1 MPPFRIHQ
9 TRNKP
14 ERILLRLIKG
24 MYIIPQI
31 LPNVVETQET
41 VPEKKKKR
49 ISVSQ
54 LKEIIKLLNADL
66 SGLSPELKDLLDLD
80 EFEADQVE
88 EKETK
93 EETKDET
100 KEEESDLEDD
110 DVLIID
116 I

>member
-1 MPPFRIHQ
+1 M
-9 TRNKP
+9 
-14 ERILLRLIKG
+14 
-24 MYIIPQI
+24 
-31 LPNVVETQET
+31 
-41 VPEKKKKR
+41 
-49 ISVSQ
+49 
-54 LKEIIKLLNADL
+54 
-66 SGLSPELKDLLDLD
+66 LDLD